1 MADRLLGKVALVT
14 GGASGIGRA
23 IALRF
28 AREGAIVVI
37 ADQSRPSGR
46 GRRADAASI
55 LDREGQG
62 GDLPQAPTSPPRP
75 TPRRRSP
82 APCIVSAG
90 LDVLVTTAAIGWGGR
105 ITETTLETW
114 ERTLALAVTGVFLAS
129 RAAVKQMSGQAE
141 GEDGVR
147 GRILAVGCPTVS
159 VAAPGSAAFAAAK
172 AAVHEL
178 ARRIA
183 RDHGPEGIVCNV
195 IDPGTIMVGRPNE
208 PEAVKAAEHAAARTP
223 WRRPGSPDDVA
234 NAALFLASDEAS
246 FISGAV
252 LAVDGGLDGH

>member
-37 ADQSRPSGR
+37 ADQTDHPAEG
-46 GRRADAASI
+46 GEPTRAI
-55 LDREGQG
+55 LDREGRAAIFRKT
-62 GDLPQAPTSPPRP
+62 DLTSEADTEAAVACAVDRFG
-75 TPRRRSP
+75 R
-82 APCIVSAG
+82 

-129 RAAVKQMSGQAE
+129 RAAVRQMSGQAE

-147 GRILAVGCPTVS
+147 GRILAVGCPTVT
-159 VAAPGSAAFAAAK
+159 ATAPGTAAFAAAK

-183 RDHGPEGIVCNV
+183 IDHGADGIVCNV
-195 IDPGTIMVGRPNE
+195 IDPGAIIVHRSNRPE
-208 PEAVKAAEHAAARTP
+208 EVAAAERAAARTP
-223 WRRPGSPDDVA
+223 WRRAGSPDDVA

-252 LAVDGGLDGH
+252 LAVDGGLAAH